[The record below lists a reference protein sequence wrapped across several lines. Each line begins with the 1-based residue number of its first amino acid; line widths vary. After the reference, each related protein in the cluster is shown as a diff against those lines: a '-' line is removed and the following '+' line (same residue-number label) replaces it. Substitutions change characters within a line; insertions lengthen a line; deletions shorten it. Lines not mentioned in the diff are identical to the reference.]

1 MAAELREKPPRAS
14 GATVVRIA
22 ILALTVVVVLYLAVL
37 ALWPWIGERLPWWLA
52 WFGQPNPQGTRPG
65 ADNLWSI
72 LLAAALIAL
81 ASVLS
86 YRAHRPRRGSG
97 VPVAVIVGLATVT
110 AVLGLSAMFWCRDDQ
125 HPFLV
130 TPLMWTAELVKG
142 AVDERTLASGSP
154 CPTTVPVALA
164 VARLT
169 GLAAVFLSL
178 ASVAIALLQAQ
189 VDRLRMRF
197 DRSIT
202 AVVGVDDDARSMVDA
217 VLGRLENHAR
227 LVVVAA
233 DADAQSLVDLRDSGA
248 RIVSADLDRPEVLAA
263 LPIWLHLERLY
274 LLSPDP
280 VANLQRLA
288 TISARMALVGSKS
301 RLPLIVRIDDPWQAE
316 SWRARQFGDADNQ
329 WVADAVGKYEVTA
342 VRLLDRIMGTGQV
355 STVLVCGTSP
365 LTLALCAEVV
375 QRRLERDYY
384 SRPGDPPVPTVTI
397 VDRRAEEYRAD
408 HEFHQQ
414 QLGVTAP
421 HRLARR
427 RGRGAVGVRPDT
439 ADHARRR
446 SGGRDHHR
454 GVLELRRCRRHAGHA
469 ASRPLS

>member
-329 WVADAVGKYEVTA
+329 WVADAVGKYEVMVSGRRTA
-342 VRLLDRIMGTGQV
+342 SWGPGRSAR
-355 STVLVCGTSP
+355 SSSAAP
-365 LTLALCAEVV
+365 
-375 QRRLERDYY
+375 RR
-384 SRPGDPPVPTVTI
+384 
-397 VDRRAEEYRAD
+397 
-408 HEFHQQ
+408 
-414 QLGVTAP
+414 
-421 HRLARR
+421 
-427 RGRGAVGVRPDT
+427 
-439 ADHARRR
+439 
-446 SGGRDHHR
+446 
-454 GVLELRRCRRHAGHA
+454 
-469 ASRPLS
+469 